1 MAANLESVMADV
13 LDVLRKAAAEGISIS
28 QLFEKLGPVLSDD
41 SDLKSR
47 VWGHLVTRDD
57 VVVVEQKL
65 LHLSESPL
73 KELALSDLWES
84 GSGEKKIRI
93 LEKSSSTPPAEEVVT
108 SIESD
113 DIQSTV
119 PDPET
124 PNSGRPR
131 RIARTKSSTQKPALK
146 VPKRRGRPPKS
157 RPEEFVS
164 DANQDLPS
172 FTPPVW
178 ESGEPGVYIDP
189 PGSQRCHDGPE
200 IGDDSCIA
208 VFRSSKLMDA
218 ERLEKGKGTWQTHV
232 LLAVAKAKLA
242 LADKAAENFTKNGKP
257 RRRSYNKKKPMVA
270 KDPEPGDES
279 NSEGE
284 KEGDADEN
292 ANHSDHSEEAEN
304 EPEAALSRAASK
316 SAFDTAQMYGNQFG
330 SKPPSPPVK
339 RGALKKGKT
348 AKRGKEVVHVHW
360 APATVS
366 QDPWGWATSW
376 TKEKAIE
383 DEEYE
388 AMLREQSYTPE
399 PWTPEPEAPVSFH
412 QDGPRQDADAEKHT
426 PSTKEVAEPEDQFL
440 VGKSTLETPANAT
453 QSAKGVDPTAETSR
467 TATPSA
473 QPATNHLAPN
483 LPASMLPIGA
493 YKSIYSPTLG
503 PASGTTPLGV
513 VPRCLSFASTNPQ
526 QDPAHN
532 DAPAFQSSPSLTN
545 PQDVHAVGDFA
556 ASTSALRSASLG
568 VSQII
573 YNLNPAGYKSP
584 YKSPYS
590 NPILNFGN
598 DQLGAESQAAPEEAS
613 TDSVTV
619 TGRPIGLERASHT
632 PSAHQLDSITV
643 KASHGSQIIQENPL
657 FDEAGRDT
665 PTCAE
670 QSEISILASSNP
682 RYSDG
687 QDVRATVSPTTST
700 GSKKSRGGAKG
711 RSRGGGT
718 IVRKRPGGKHSI
730 EQAILV
736 AKALEAQRSASPAE
750 DTAAGDEA
758 PSPRKGASENVRG
771 SSRSRGRGAPR
782 TASSGRGRSGL
793 RRSASINYTEI
804 PIDYDNPVDASLE
817 EAQEGPEA
825 SSTVAGGD
833 TRISPDTVMADAP
846 IASMSP
852 SVNPIIA
859 ASSVTSEGQASQ
871 DAGVSEDPVQSA
883 HGIPSRSTETPSTPA
898 PSSSTMPSNSTNR
911 KKRKHSE
918 AADGV
923 EPDDNLEPPT
933 KKPRS
938 KAALKKIEQENF
950 KATMAEAEAVTFPDG
965 MTQFPCS
972 FEGTIGNLLLSADK
986 KKLEFFAL
994 NRDAPHLPVLNLEVS
1009 KIIGNPILS
1018 MKGSNPMELR
1028 IKQLHADST
1037 DVTHRFIYA
1046 PTITGNAAAANMRTM
1061 IVTAALIH
1069 TIEGGDYETVQETK
1083 FANEKPFQCTTCKG
1097 RFKNPGGLE
1106 YHVKKSRTSC
1116 NPNFDPATDIDK
1128 RLLRVSKSGKP
1139 KGAPRT
1145 PRKKSVQRKPTA
1157 DEEEDDL
1164 EIVLEDDVEPQ
1175 VSSDAESIVEWWEKN
1190 NTAPVEAPQ
1199 VVGKP
1204 AKRYMALSREGDI
1217 AREIIGQLLP
1227 EVSDTEAPR
1236 TADNGEAAQFEAP
1249 IKLDLVT
1256 AADVA
1261 RNMKC
1266 STLSSAWYEEA
1277 VVALVESNGKVFS
1290 GERGVWFAC
1299 VSVWLKQ
1306 HPVTDV
1312 LPESKLCAKAVDDL
1326 VYAKVLSSIEFS
1338 FTGKKSRV
1346 ITRRIITSP
1355 GIAGDNPRVE
1365 LIKTMVEEY
1374 NPEFY
1379 VPSQFAPSQ
1388 PILEKLQAVA
1398 SRSLPSMPAVET
1410 AVDDEPGSSS
1420 ADSPPSFTEQDEED
1434 SGDSDE
1440 YEADMNAAADDEDD
1454 AEDFADE
1461 DAEDE
1466 GMVSFRTPGKRRR
1479 SSMSA
1484 TPHSRRR
1491 NPGHNAKIAAGVRRH
1506 LDKVRS
1512 GLVKNKYPWEFKQK
1526 PGPVTQEQMEA
1537 REAAK
1542 KQFDMDQAAKRAWK
1556 LQCWDQIPSFMP
1568 NTSTGAWDQGG
1579 PPIVPKERART
1590 TGAGKRQSRSFR
1602 RQPLPEPITFMQA
1615 MNGAWSVRPFGHGV
1629 NPIYSRPARRA
1640 EGNPNLQAYLNRVQN
1655 GHRPIIYPPIE
1666 NRMHF
1671 PQPPSAVLMKALKE
1685 GKPISEET
1693 GLPINS
1699 RKRGAY
1705 SHKNRERQGAAVTP
1719 DSDHEYDED
1728 DFAENSDDYELNPP
1742 KRPKTIDAL
1751 SGQGMK
1757 RPRASRQRA
1766 LSSSAV
1772 ELEDL
1777 SDAPVRLS
1785 KATGKPVRVYNRRF
1799 PQQVFVK
1806 SAGTIGDVLE
1816 PSGSRFVQR
1825 NGPKRLKG
1833 LTEVDILNYYEPKKQ
1848 GPEAPLNPGLDTIP
1862 VGFGFSEL
1870 DNSYPLK
1877 FTEFVDPEV
1886 VAEGKDP
1893 FFGSWTVDRMDSSVT
1908 DDYSVRWDEATA
1920 FTIYTIPYSQLEDDS
1935 VRLASMNFDDDVED
1949 ETRPKTKRQCT
1960 GNSKQPLTFHNGP
1973 NKGKKYRYARLQTAL
1988 PSDLLDIFD
1997 DPAKAT
2003 DLFGVEI
2010 GIPNEMTLKRA
2021 RNHGS
2026 NVMHPETENRFVIG
2040 VSAIR
2045 ILTGGLDEQVDW
2057 VIVASLFPQY
2067 SLNFLAKSWKQL
2079 LLRKKPAIDQLEAD
2093 FREAFL
2099 DAYQSGDI
2107 PPLDYNH
2114 LVEYPWDRLIDW
2126 IIENVDSSLSNKEI
2140 PLPGSKSELSSA
2152 YNMLPISN
2160 NNKKD
2165 VDDVTWRESYY
2176 HPSMAVYK
2184 RFELS
2189 ASEAHALPVGRKAR
2203 VYGDLDDA
2211 TVVRSWV
2218 RATAATPE
2226 SHWDPVLAKQKMD
2239 TFPHEYLSE
2248 AIAHSIEKKTIRRR
2262 KALKANNGR
2271 VYALHDTWS
2280 GKLRRHIKD
2289 PQFAEAVTFKRWL
2302 DAQFRAGLP
2311 CVQADYFANE
2321 GALMVL
2327 TSLQAHGRVKFVPV
2341 NVPKKK
2347 FGLGDGGYETKKIPR
2362 EAYLWDIDIYPSPTY
2377 LYDEENPVLT
2387 SFAEG
2392 GPPRGGASG
2401 EIPIW
2406 FSIQQ
2411 RPIPAVWNR
2420 LLTGVAQVVALRA
2433 GIDTEALKKAFKDV
2447 LEDWEWRL
2455 LFEWGVETGVWR
2467 NVGMGGVDAWSAG
2480 EWWWGVVGAGVVE
2493 AGEDAEAL
2501 GDAGVDEE
2509 NVDLGD
2515 EAEGDEA
2522 TGGI

>member
-13 LDVLRKAAAEGISIS
+13 LDVLREAAAEGISIS
-28 QLFEKLGPVLSDD
+28 QLFQKLGHVLADD
-41 SDLKSR
+41 NDVKSR
-47 VWGHLVTRDD
+47 VWGDLVTRDD

-65 LHLSESPL
+65 LRLSESPL
-73 KELALSDLWES
+73 KELSLSDLWES

-93 LEKSSSTPPAEEVVT
+93 LEKGMTPTAEEVVT

-113 DIQSTV
+113 DIQSTA

-124 PNSGRPR
+124 PHSGGSGRPK
-131 RIARTKSSTQKPALK
+131 RIARTRSSSQKPALK
-146 VPKRRGRPPKS
+146 VPKRRGRPPKP
-157 RPEEFVS
+157 RPEELVS
-164 DANQDLPS
+164 DLNHDLPP

-178 ESGEPGVYIDP
+178 ESGEPG
-189 PGSQRCHDGPE
+189 
-200 IGDDSCIA
+200 
-208 VFRSSKLMDA
+208 K
-218 ERLEKGKGTWQTHV
+218 
-232 LLAVAKAKLA
+232 
-242 LADKAAENFTKNGKP
+242 
-257 RRRSYNKKKPMVA
+257 
-270 KDPEPGDES
+270 
-279 NSEGE
+279 
-284 KEGDADEN
+284 
-292 ANHSDHSEEAEN
+292 
-304 EPEAALSRAASK
+304 
-316 SAFDTAQMYGNQFG
+316 YGNQFG

-339 RGALKKGKT
+339 KGALKKGKT
-348 AKRGKEVVHVHW
+348 AKQGKEVVHVHW
-360 APATVS
+360 APAAVS

-399 PWTPEPEAPVSFH
+399 PWTPEPEAPVSLH
-412 QDGPRQDADAEKHT
+412 QDGPRQDAAAEKHA
-426 PSTKEVAEPEDQFL
+426 PSTKGVAQPEDQLF
-440 VGKSTLETPANAT
+440 STKLTIETPANAT
-453 QSAKGVDPTAETSR
+453 QSAKEVAPAAETLR

-473 QPATNHLAPN
+473 QPADNHLAHN
-483 LPASMLPIGA
+483 LLPPVLPSGA

-503 PASGTTPLGV
+503 PASVSTALGV
-513 VPRCLSFASTNPQ
+513 VPRRLSFASSNTR
-526 QDPAHN
+526 QDPPHN
-532 DAPAFQSSPSLTN
+532 NAPACQSSPSSTN
-545 PQDVHAVGDFA
+545 PPDVHAVGNFA
-556 ASTSALRSASLG
+556 ASTSALRSGSLG
-568 VSQII
+568 VPQII
-573 YNLNPAGYKSP
+573 YNLNPAGYTSP

-590 NPILNFGN
+590 NPIQNSGN
-598 DQLGAESQAAPEEAS
+598 DQIGAESQATPEEVS
-613 TDSVTV
+613 QDSATV
-619 TGRPIGLERASHT
+619 SGRPIGFERASHT
-632 PSAHQLDSITV
+632 PSVHQLDSITS
-643 KASHGSQIIQENPL
+643 KASNGSQIIQENPW
-657 FDEAGRDT
+657 FNEAGRDT
-665 PTCAE
+665 PTSAE
-670 QSEISILASSNP
+670 QSDINVPAPSNP
-682 RYSDG
+682 PSSDG
-687 QDVRATVSPTTST
+687 QDVQLAGSPTTSK
-700 GSKKSRGGAKG
+700 GSKKARGGARG

-718 IVRKRPGGKHSI
+718 VVRKRPGGKHSI
-730 EQAILV
+730 EQAILM
-736 AKALEAQRSASPAE
+736 AKTLEAQRSASPAE
-750 DTAAGDEA
+750 DTVVVDEA
-758 PSPRKGASENVRG
+758 PSSLSETPRKSAAENVRG
-771 SSRSRGRGAPR
+771 SSRGRGRGTPR
-782 TASSGRGRSGL
+782 TVSSGRGRRGL

-804 PIDYDNPVDASLE
+804 PIDHDNPVEASSE

-825 SSTVAGGD
+825 SSTVAGGN
-833 TRISPDTVMADAP
+833 TGSSPDTVMADAP

-852 SVNPIIA
+852 PVDPIVA

-871 DAGVSEDPVQSA
+871 DARISEVSVQSA
-883 HGIPSRSTETPSTPA
+883 HGFPLRSAETPSTPA
-898 PSSSTMPSNSTNR
+898 PSSSKMASNSTNR

-918 AADGV
+918 AADGA
-923 EPDDNLEPPT
+923 EPDDNQEPPT

-938 KAALKKIEQENF
+938 KAALKKIEQEEF
-950 KATMAEAEAVTFPDG
+950 KAKMAEAEAVTFPDG

-986 KKLEFFAL
+986 RNLEFSAL
-994 NRDAPHLPVLNLEVS
+994 NRHAPHPPMLHLEVS

-1018 MKGSNPMELR
+1018 MKGSSPMELR

-1139 KGAPRT
+1139 KSAPRT
-1145 PRKKSVQRKPTA
+1145 PRKKSVQWKPA
-1157 DEEEDDL
+1157 VDEEEDDL
-1164 EIVLEDDVEPQ
+1164 DIVLEDDVEPQ

-1190 NTAPVEAPQ
+1190 NTAPVETPQ
-1199 VVGKP
+1199 AVGKP

-1217 AREIIGQLLP
+1217 AREITGQLLP
-1227 EVSDTEAPR
+1227 EVSDTEVPQI
-1236 TADNGEAAQFEAP
+1236 ADTGEAAHFEAP

-1261 RNMKC
+1261 RNMTC

-1277 VVALVESNGKVFS
+1277 VVALVESNGNVFS

-1306 HPVTDV
+1306 HPVTDI

-1326 VYAKVLSSIEFS
+1326 VYAKVLNSIEFS

-1346 ITRRIITSP
+1346 VTRRIITSP

-1365 LIKTMVEEY
+1365 LIKTMVAEY

-1398 SRSLPSMPAVET
+1398 SRSLPSVPAVET

-1420 ADSPPSFTEQDEED
+1420 ADSPPSFTEQDEGD

-1440 YEADMNAAADDEDD
+1440 YEADANAAADDEDD

-1461 DAEDE
+1461 DAEEEDT
-1466 GMVSFRTPGKRRR
+1466 VSFRTPGKRRR
-1479 SSMSA
+1479 SSMST

-1526 PGPVTQEQMEA
+1526 PGPMTQEQMEA

-1542 KQFDMDQAAKRAWK
+1542 KQFDLDQAAKRAWK
-1556 LQCWDQIPSFMP
+1556 LQCWDQIPSSMP

-1579 PPIVPKERART
+1579 PPIAPKERARPT
-1590 TGAGKRQSRSFR
+1590 WAGKRQSRSFR

-1693 GLPINS
+1693 GLPIN
-1699 RKRGAY
+1699 RKKRGAY

-1751 SGQGMK
+1751 SGRAMK
-1757 RPRASRQRA
+1757 RSRASRQRA
-1766 LSSSAV
+1766 LSSPVA

-1806 SAGTIGDVLE
+1806 TASTIGDVLE

-1848 GPEAPLNPGLDTIP
+1848 GPEAPSNPGLDTIP
-1862 VGFGFSEL
+1862 VGYGFSEL
-1870 DNSYPLK
+1870 DNRYPLK

-1920 FTIYTIPYSQLEDDS
+1920 FNIHTIPYSQLEDDA

-2045 ILTGGLDEQVDW
+2045 ILAGGLDEQVDW

-2140 PLPGSKSELSSA
+2140 PLPGSKSELHSA

-2160 NNKKD
+2160 HNKKD

-2189 ASEAHALPVGRKAR
+2189 ASEAHALPVGCKAR
-2203 VYGDLDDA
+2203 VHGDLDDA

-2226 SHWDPVLAKQKMD
+2226 SHWDP
-2239 TFPHEYLSE
+2239 
-2248 AIAHSIEKKTIRRR
+2248 
-2262 KALKANNGR
+2262 
-2271 VYALHDTWS
+2271 
-2280 GKLRRHIKD
+2280 
-2289 PQFAEAVTFKRWL
+2289 
-2302 DAQFRAGLP
+2302 
-2311 CVQADYFANE
+2311 
-2321 GALMVL
+2321 
-2327 TSLQAHGRVKFVPV
+2327 
-2341 NVPKKK
+2341 
-2347 FGLGDGGYETKKIPR
+2347 
-2362 EAYLWDIDIYPSPTY
+2362 
-2377 LYDEENPVLT
+2377 
-2387 SFAEG
+2387 
-2392 GPPRGGASG
+2392 
-2401 EIPIW
+2401 
-2406 FSIQQ
+2406 
-2411 RPIPAVWNR
+2411 
-2420 LLTGVAQVVALRA
+2420 
-2433 GIDTEALKKAFKDV
+2433 
-2447 LEDWEWRL
+2447 
-2455 LFEWGVETGVWR
+2455 
-2467 NVGMGGVDAWSAG
+2467 
-2480 EWWWGVVGAGVVE
+2480 
-2493 AGEDAEAL
+2493 
-2501 GDAGVDEE
+2501 
-2509 NVDLGD
+2509 
-2515 EAEGDEA
+2515 
-2522 TGGI
+2522 